1 MAKKTTT
8 SKKPGTKAPSKP
20 AAKAAPKA
28 AAKAPAKAAPKANA
42 KSSTKPGKAGT
53 AGSSSKS
60 APAKNPPTKAV
71 KDATLTTKSQTPPTS
86 KPTSKPSGKPSA
98 KPASKTPAK
107 PASNSAK
114 KPAKSPAKESA
125 KESAKTPSK
134 QVSQSNSK
142 TETKTETKS
151 GTKAGAKSAAKAP
164 AKSDT
169 KATVAAVA
177 ETKPSPKAPSK
188 STSKAPA
195 KPEPK
200 AEAKPEAKQP
210 DPKLDPKAAAAANAA
225 GRKGITVVTPKPQ
238 RKPSNKSSASK
249 FVSPG
254 GNLLGPGLPARKPL
268 IPSGPSATRP
278 VSLGDGADLA
288 GKKSPFNK
296 KELARYKALL
306 LAKRVELIGDVNNM
320 ENEALRSSA
329 GSLSNLPQHMADQGS
344 DAYDQSLALDLAAAD
359 RRLIKEI
366 DDALQRIEDG
376 TYGLC
381 EITGQP
387 IKIDRLDEIPWARH
401 SIEAAREVERRTHR
415 L

>member
-8 SKKPGTKAPSKP
+8 SKKPGTKATTKP

-28 AAKAPAKAAPKANA
+28 PAKASAKAAPKANA
-42 KSSTKPGKAGT
+42 KSSTKPGKTGA

-60 APAKNPPTKAV
+60 TPAKNPPSKAV
-71 KDATLTTKSQTPPTS
+71 KDAKLTTTSQTTPTT
-86 KPTSKPSGKPSA
+86 KPTSKSTGKSTGKSVSNPAAKSASTKSTSA
-98 KPASKTPAK
+98 KS
-107 PASNSAK
+107 
-114 KPAKSPAKESA
+114 SA
-125 KESAKTPSK
+125 KESAKAPSK
-134 QVSQSNSK
+134 QAPQ
-142 TETKTETKS
+142 
-151 GTKAGAKSAAKAP
+151 AAAKPGAKAP
-164 AKSDT
+164 AKSSA
-169 KATVAAVA
+169 KPTVAAVA
-177 ETKPSPKAPSK
+177 ETKPTSK
-188 STSKAPA
+188 SPSKAPA
-195 KPEPK
+195 KPEKKANSKPDAK
-200 AEAKPEAKQP
+200 AEGKTETKFGTKSDAKAESKQP
-210 DPKLDPKAAAAANAA
+210 DPKLDPKAAAAAA

-238 RKPSNKSSASK
+238 RKPSTKSSASK

-296 KELARYKALL
+296 KELARFKALL